1 MFNVSK
7 LLAVTEAW
15 KFKGNRELISARNME
30 NFNSCEANINNYSN
44 LRVEISKSFC
54 NSTVYSYFSMHIN
67 GGFS

>member
-30 NFNSCEANINNYSN
+30 NFNSCEANIII
-44 LRVEISKSFC
+44 LI
-54 NSTVYSYFSMHIN
+54 
-67 GGFS
+67 